1 MSQTVSAETQEEY
14 TLTIRGFKTKEQVLA
29 FASWYEG
36 QGQQDTFTW
45 FECLQE
51 EGKLDVTTM
60 NVDIKKYT
68 AELKQGFRGNN
79 FDFWLKL

>member
-1 MSQTVSAETQEEY
+1 MSQTVSTEPQEEY

-36 QGQQDTFTW
+36 QGEQDACTW
-45 FECLQE
+45 FECRQE
-51 EGKLDVTTM
+51 EGELDVGSM
-60 NVDIKKYT
+60 NVDIKKYA
-68 AELKQGFRGNN
+68 AELKQGFKENN